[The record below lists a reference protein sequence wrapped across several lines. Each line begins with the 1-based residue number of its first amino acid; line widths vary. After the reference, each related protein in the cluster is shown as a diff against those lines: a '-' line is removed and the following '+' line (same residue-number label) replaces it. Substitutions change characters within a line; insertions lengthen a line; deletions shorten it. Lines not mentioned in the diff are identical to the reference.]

1 MVVPPCFAPAPSPSA
16 LCGRGGCGR
25 GRGWR
30 LPNSHYVAS
39 PPVAHGGGGSRCSRA
54 AYAARPRGL
63 RRYASRC
70 SRRGCWLPPATPAA
84 PPSRRSLRSR
94 RARGGR
100 ASQQPHPTTPFC
112 RSSPSVKTAAQQLFN
127 VLPLSVTGEKFTISP
142 PNRWEPA
149 VSTYPLLRYFII

>member
-63 RRYASRC
+63 RRYASRR
-70 SRRGCWLPPATPAA
+70 SSVDGRQSPPGTPPPA
-84 PPSRRSLRSR
+84 SRRSLRSR

-112 RSSPSVKTAAQQLFN
+112 RISPSVKTAAQQLFN

-149 VSTYPLLRYFII
+149 VSTYPMLRYFII